1 MRKHAITIAVFL
13 LILVPSYS
21 YSKVRGEA
29 THLSIHSEILNE
41 ERELFIHL
49 PNSYYH
55 SNSHSIS
62 KPQSTTREQ
71 LKSQL
76 HYPVLYLLDGQ
87 RNFGHAVGTL
97 DLLNQS
103 NMAQE
108 MIVVAIANTHRSRD
122 FTPTYDDNYNEWGMS
137 GGADN
142 FLDFIEKELVPYIN
156 KNYRANNFKIISGH
170 SLGGLLS
177 VYALQSR
184 PHLFQAHFAFSPSLW
199 WQEQVIF
206 DNAETFFSDT
216 SELNNYLYINMGSE
230 SGHMLTS
237 YQRYNELLNTHK
249 RKGFSYNTDL
259 DTSEGHNT
267 TALAGHSLAYQNL
280 YKSLQPSHEVL
291 SGGIPAIKQ
300 FYKSQSEMYG
310 YDIKPSYRAI
320 NSVGYKALSEKD
332 YSTAIAIFQSN
343 VDSYPYKADAYDSLA
358 DGFEASGDLQKALE
372 MRSLAIQ
379 KSVVENVENGAY
391 KTRHANL
398 LKKIQDKNL

>member
-1 MRKHAITIAVFL
+1 MLKHAITIAAFL

-29 THLSIHSEILNE
+29 THLSIHSEILDE

-49 PNSYYH
+49 PNTYH
-55 SNSHSIS
+55 LSNA
-62 KPQSTTREQ
+62 
-71 LKSQL
+71 QL
-76 HYPVLYLLDGQ
+76 HYPVLFLLDGQ

-97 DLLNQS
+97 DLLTQS

-122 FTPTYDDNYNEWGMS
+122 FTPTYDENYNEWGKS

-156 KNYRANNFKIISGH
+156 EKYRANNFKIISGH

-206 DNAETFFSDT
+206 DDAEAFFSDI
-216 SELNNYLYINMGSE
+216 SKLNNYLYINMGSE
-230 SGHMLTS
+230 GGHMLTS
-237 YQRYNELLNTHK
+237 YQRYKELLNTHK

-259 DTSEGHNT
+259 DTTEGHNT

-280 YKSLQPSHEVL
+280 YKSLQPSSEVL

-300 FYKSQSEMYG
+300 FYKLQSEMYG
-310 YDIKPSYRAI
+310 ADIKPSYRAI

-358 DGFEASGDLQKALE
+358 DGFEASGDLQQALD
-372 MRSLAIQ
+372 MRALAIQ

-398 LKKIQDKNL
+398 LNQIQEKNL

>member
-1 MRKHAITIAVFL
+1 MLKHAITIAVFL

-29 THLSIHSEILNE
+29 THLSIHSEILDE

-49 PNSYYH
+49 PNSYYL
-55 SNSHSIS
+55 SNSHSTS
-62 KPQSTTREQ
+62 KPLSTTREQ
-71 LKSQL
+71 LESQL

-87 RNFGHAVGTL
+87 RNFAHAVGTL

-122 FTPTYDDNYNEWGMS
+122 FTPTYDANYNEWGRS

-206 DNAETFFSDT
+206 DDAETFFSDT

-230 SGHMLTS
+230 GGHMLTS
-237 YQRYNELLNTHK
+237 YQRYIELLNTHK
-249 RKGFSYNTDL
+249 RKGFNYNTDL

-280 YKSLQPSHEVL
+280 YKSLQPSNEVL

-300 FYKSQSEMYG
+300 FYKAQSEMYG

-343 VDSYPYKADAYDSLA
+343 VESYPYKADAYDSLA

-398 LKKIQDKNL
+398 LTKIQDKNL

>member
-1 MRKHAITIAVFL
+1 MFRPVITIAVFL
-13 LILVPSYS
+13 LILVPLHS
-21 YSKVRGEA
+21 YSKVRGET
-29 THLSIHSEILNE
+29 THLNIHSEILDE

-49 PNSYYH
+49 PNNYH
-55 SNSHSIS
+55 QPT
-62 KPQSTTREQ
+62 KP
-71 LKSQL
+71 

-87 RNFGHAVGTL
+87 RNFSHAVGTL

-108 MIVVAIANTHRSRD
+108 MIVVGIVNTHRSRD
-122 FTPTYDDNYNEWGMS
+122 FTPTYDQNYNEWGIS
-137 GGADN
+137 GGANN

-156 KNYRANNFKIISGH
+156 ENYRANNYRIISGH

-199 WQEQVIF
+199 WQEQIIF
-206 DNAETFFSDT
+206 DDAETFFSDT

-230 SGHMLTS
+230 GGDMLS
-237 YQRYNELLNTHK
+237 AYQRYNELLNTHK

-259 DTSEGHNT
+259 DTSESHNT

-280 YKSLQPSHEVL
+280 YKSLQPSNEVL

-310 YDIKPSYRAI
+310 YNIKPSYRAI
-320 NSVGYKALSEKD
+320 NSVGYKALSEKE

-358 DGFEASGDLQKALE
+358 DGFEASGDLLKALE
-372 MRSLAIQ
+372 MRALAIK
-379 KSVVENVENGAY
+379 KSTAENVENGAY

-398 LKKIQDKNL
+398 LKKIQNKQL

>member
-1 MRKHAITIAVFL
+1 VLKHVITIAAFL
-13 LILVPSYS
+13 LILAPSYS

-29 THLSIHSEILNE
+29 THLSIHSKILDE

-49 PNSYYH
+49 PNSYYLA
-55 SNSHSIS
+55 NSHLS
-62 KPQSTTREQ
+62 KEREQ
-71 LKSQL
+71 SPL

-108 MIVVAIANTHRSRD
+108 MIVVAIANTQRSRD
-122 FTPTYDDNYNEWGMS
+122 FTPTYDESYNEWGMS

-142 FLDFIEKELVPYIN
+142 FLDFLEKELVPFIN
-156 KNYRANNFKIISGH
+156 ENYRANNYKIISGH

-184 PHLFQAHFAFSPSLW
+184 PYLFQAHFAFSPSLW
-199 WQEQVIF
+199 WHEQVIF
-206 DNAETFFSDT
+206 DGAETFFSNST
-216 SELNNYLYINMGSE
+216 ELNNYLYINMGSE
-230 SGHMLTS
+230 GGHMLTS
-237 YQRYNELLNTHK
+237 YQRYKELLDTHK
-249 RKGFSYNTDL
+249 QKGFSYNTDL

-267 TALAGHSLAYQNL
+267 TALAGHSLAYQYL
-280 YKSLQPSHEVL
+280 YKSLQPSNEVL
-291 SGGIPAIKQ
+291 NGGIPAIKQ
-300 FYKSQSEMYG
+300 FYKLQSEMYG

-332 YSTAIAIFQSN
+332 YSTAIALFQSN
-343 VDSYPYKADAYDSLA
+343 VDSYPYNADAYDSLA
-358 DGFEASGDLQKALE
+358 DGLEASGNLQKALE

>member
-1 MRKHAITIAVFL
+1 MLKRITTIVVFL
-13 LILVPSYS
+13 VVLAPSYS

-29 THLSIHSEILNE
+29 EHKSIYSKILDE

-49 PNSYYH
+49 PNSFNTS
-55 SNSHSIS
+55 SN
-62 KPQSTTREQ
+62 
-71 LKSQL
+71 L

-87 RNFGHAVGTL
+87 RNFSHAVGTL

-108 MIVVAIANTHRSRD
+108 MIIVAIANTHRSRD
-122 FTPTYDDNYNEWGMS
+122 FTPTYDEKYNEWGLS
-137 GGADN
+137 GDADN

-156 KNYRANNFKIISGH
+156 ENYRTNNYKIISGH

-177 VYALQSR
+177 IYALQSR

-199 WQEQVIF
+199 WHDQVLF
-206 DNAETFFSDT
+206 EGAETFFSNT
-216 SELNNYLYINMGSE
+216 AELNNYLYINMGSE
-230 SGHMLTS
+230 GGNMLTS
-237 YQRYNELLNTHK
+237 YQRYTELLNTHK
-249 RKGFSYNTDL
+249 RKGFSYHSDL

-280 YKSLQPSHEVL
+280 YKSLQPPKEVI

-300 FYKSQSEMYG
+300 FYKAQSEMYG
-310 YDIKPSYRAI
+310 YEVKPSYRAI

-343 VDSYPYKADAYDSLA
+343 VESYPYKADAYDSLA
-358 DGFEASGDLQKALE
+358 DGFEASGNLQKALA
-372 MRSLAIQ
+372 MRALAIQ
-379 KSVVENVENGAY
+379 KSIAENVESGAY

-398 LKKIQDKNL
+398 VKKIQGKNL

>member
-1 MRKHAITIAVFL
+1 MLKHAITIAAFL
-13 LILVPSYS
+13 LIWAPSYS
-21 YSKVRGEA
+21 YSKVRGEVA
-29 THLSIHSEILNE
+29 HLSIHSKILDE

-49 PNSYYH
+49 PNTYH
-55 SNSHSIS
+55 LSNA
-62 KPQSTTREQ
+62 
-71 LKSQL
+71 QL

-122 FTPTYDDNYNEWGMS
+122 FTPTYDENYNEWGMS

-156 KNYRANNFKIISGH
+156 ENYRANHFKIISGH

-206 DNAETFFSDT
+206 DDAETFFSDT

-230 SGHMLTS
+230 GGHMLTS
-237 YQRYNELLNTHK
+237 YQRYKELLNTHK
-249 RKGFSYNTDL
+249 RKGLSYNTDL
-259 DTSEGHNT
+259 DTTEGHNT

-280 YKSLQPSHEVL
+280 YKSLQPSSEVL
-291 SGGIPAIKQ
+291 SGGVPAIKQ
-300 FYKSQSEMYG
+300 FYKLQSEMYG

-358 DGFEASGDLQKALE
+358 DGFEASGDLQQALD
-372 MRSLAIQ
+372 MRALAIK
-379 KSVVENVENGAY
+379 KSVVENVESGAY

-398 LKKIQDKNL
+398 LKKIQSENR